1 MGSTVTPLWSSD
13 EVLSNHYATSV
24 YSAGVLYGYHGRQE
38 YGPSL
43 RAVDFKSGQVKW
55 SQDKFGAGTVTLAGD
70 QLVVMRED
78 GEFVLAPAT
87 PSGFK
92 PTARA
97 RVLQGTVRAY
107 PALDAGFSTSATTTR
122 SSASICGG
130 ADDALR
136 PPHARQEPLHEVMR
150 SGEKKYFLL
159 NSWSSC

>member
-1 MGSTVTPLWSSD
+1 MDNLIFVSAEYGPGAAVLRLDGSTVTPLWSSD

-78 GEFVLAPAT
+78 GELVLAPAT

-107 PALDAGFSTSATTTR
+107 PALDAGFLYVRNDDTLVCLDLRR
-122 SSASICGG
+122 S
-130 ADDALR
+130 R
-136 PPHARQEPLHEVMR
+136 
-150 SGEKKYFLL
+150 
-159 NSWSSC
+159 